1 MKTRK
6 SLFCVMAMAAVALLL
21 RTPISAAAQDDPP
34 GRVARINLVQGN
46 VSFQPSGGGDN
57 DWVAAELNRPV
68 TIGDRIWAD
77 SDGLAELHVGSTA
90 IRLNH
95 GTGISFLNL
104 SDDVVQLQLSAG
116 SIYVHVRRL
125 ESDDAFEV
133 DTPNLAFSL
142 LQPGI
147 YRIDVDADNNVTVVT
162 VREGQGEVTGGGRS
176 WNLISDQQATFTGA
190 DYLNYNLE
198 DADSLPQSDFDNW
211 SFSRDGREDRVAS
224 VQYVSPD
231 TTGYED
237 LDQYGSWDTV
247 GGYGPMWFPSGVA
260 MGWAPYRFGHW
271 VFILP
276 WGWTWVDSAPW
287 GFAPFHYGRWASVG
301 GRWGW
306 APGPLVGGVRCVY
319 APALV
324 AWVGGGPG
332 FGVSVAFG
340 VSGGVAWFPLGP
352 REVYSPW
359 YRVSDDYVLRVN
371 VTNTFVE
378 RGTVISFYHSSDDR
392 NLRYMN
398 QRVGGA
404 VTVVDHDTFVNGRSV
419 DRNAV
424 RVSQHDIAN
433 AAVYR
438 GGPTFQPE
446 HNSMVGD
453 ARHSDRRPPAA
464 VENRTVVAKR
474 TPPSPTYVRQ
484 ENNGGNRGGN
494 EGTNRGGQ
502 PYNANG
508 GNNSYGPRGGYNNS
522 GGNYNPPPAG
532 NVDNNPNG
540 ERGRNRNGE
549 GNNNPPPA
557 DNNPNGN
564 RGPNNNAGGNNNPPP
579 AGDGNNNPNGGRGP
593 NNNAGGNNNPPPA
606 GNGSNNPNGGRGPNN
621 NAGGNN
627 NPPPAGNG
635 SNNSNGGRGP
645 NNNAGGNNN
654 PPPAGNNGGNSP
666 NGGRGPS
673 NNAGGNYNPPPPP
686 ADNNGNNP
694 NGQGGNYRG
703 RGNNNPPSNQPSGG
717 NSNSNPGSQPIVRPT
732 PPVHQP
738 TPEEQQTDNNRQQQ
752 WQDRHQQ
759 AHGNPP
765 PATPPPA
772 NPPPANPPAA
782 STPPANSTPPKS
794 NGNGG
799 NNSNS
804 GNNQGSHGGDNHDKP
819 PHR

>member
-1 MKTRK
+1 LSVSRLKAKISVPRGDKTEKTNPAPSGSNVLSGVTKDIGGKFAMKTGK
-6 SLFCVMAMAAVALLL
+6 FLFCVMAVAAVALLL
-21 RTPISAAAQDDPP
+21 RMPVTAAAQDDPP

-68 TIGDRIWAD
+68 TIGDRVWAD
-77 SDGLAELHVGSTA
+77 SDGRVEMHVGSTA
-90 IRLNH
+90 IRMDH

-104 SDDVVQLQLSAG
+104 SDEVVQLQLSAG

-125 ESDDAFEV
+125 DSDDAFEV

-176 WNLISDQQATFTGA
+176 WNIISDQQATFIGT
-190 DYLNYNLE
+190 DSLNYNLE
-198 DADSLPQSDFDNW
+198 DADSLPQSEFDNW

-237 LDQYGSWDTV
+237 LDEYGSWDTV
-247 GGYGPMWFPSGVA
+247 GGYGAMWFPAVVA
-260 MGWAPYRFGHW
+260 AGWAPYRFGHW
-271 VFILP
+271 VFIAP

-306 APGPLVGGVRCVY
+306 APGPVVAGVRCVY

-324 AWVGGGPG
+324 AWIGGGPG

-352 REVYSPW
+352 REVFSPW
-359 YRVSDDYVLRVN
+359 YHVSDDYVLRVN

-378 RGTVISFYHSSDDR
+378 RSTVLSFYHSPDAR
-392 NLRYMN
+392 NVSYVN

-404 VTVVDHDTFVNGRSV
+404 VTVVDHDTFVGGRSV
-419 DRNAV
+419 DRNSV

-438 GGPTFQPE
+438 GGPVVQPE
-446 HNSMVGD
+446 HDSVVGD
-453 ARHSDRRPPAA
+453 VRASNRRPPAA

-474 TPPSPTYVRQ
+474 VPPSPSYVRQ

-494 EGTNRGGQ
+494 EGANRGGGQ
-502 PYNANG
+502 PYNGNG
-508 GNNSYGPRGGYNNS
+508 GNNS
-522 GGNYNPPPAG
+522 
-532 NVDNNPNG
+532 NG
-540 ERGRNRNGE
+540 ERGGSNSSE
-549 GNNNPPPA
+549 GPYNPP
-557 DNNPNGN
+557 
-564 RGPNNNAGGNNNPPP
+564 RGGNNNAGGNNNPSPS
-579 AGDGNNNPNGGRGP
+579 GNADNNPNGGRGR
-593 NNNAGGNNNPPPA
+593 NANAGGNNNPPPA
-606 GNGSNNPNGGRGPNN
+606 GNG
-621 NAGGNN
+621 
-627 NPPPAGNG
+627 
-635 SNNSNGGRGP
+635 
-645 NNNAGGNNN
+645 
-654 PPPAGNNGGNSP
+654 
-666 NGGRGPS
+666 
-673 NNAGGNYNPPPPP
+673 
-686 ADNNGNNP
+686 GNNP
-694 NGQGGNYRG
+694 NGQGGNNRG
-703 RGNNNPPSNQPSGG
+703 QGNNSPPSNQQSGG
-717 NSNSNPGSQPIVRPT
+717 NSNPNPGSQPNVRPT

-738 TPEEQQTDNNRQQQ
+738 TPQEQQTDTNRQQE
-752 WQDRHQQ
+752 WQDKHQQ

-765 PATPPPA
+765 PA
-772 NPPPANPPAA
+772 NPPPPK
-782 STPPANSTPPKS
+782 NSTN
-794 NGNGG
+794 NGN
-799 NNSNS
+799 S
-804 GNNQGSHGGDNHDKP
+804 QGSHGGDSHDKP